1 MLSSLSR
8 GHREQPGDGVAIRQP
23 SSAQLLIDSLDRYPN
38 GFPIAGGTTSSAWQ
52 LNLQQLAMNGYIHRL
67 AVSQIQFQWNLPT
80 IITDYNDQLY
90 FNYGGSFYT
99 ATLAPG
105 FYTPDDLAA
114 EIQTAMNT
122 AIVGVAFTVVFSPLT
137 GTFTWDSTGSAFV
150 FLNTGS
156 RPTRYNRAYLTLG
169 IYVAGTAVNVKT
181 GTQPSMLATRYI
193 DICSNFLTK
202 YQRLKDTTTL
212 PANIVSSCIA
222 RIYPV
227 ALNTQVQLTGT
238 SSVGS
243 QPFIVAIDFGTP
255 KQIAWSPEE
264 AIGNFDLQ
272 LLDED
277 GQQVPWTP
285 TFGCEYNIVLLASE
299 T

>member
-1 MLSSLSR
+1 MLTSLTR

-38 GFPIAGGTTSSAWQ
+38 GFPSSGGTSSSSWQ
-52 LNLQQLAMNGYIHRL
+52 LNLQQLSMNGYIHRM
-67 AVSQIQFQWNLPT
+67 AVSQVQFQWNLPT
-80 IITDYNDQLY
+80 IITNYNDQLY
-90 FNYGGSFYT
+90 FNYNGQFYT

-105 FYTPDDLAA
+105 FYTPDELAT
-114 EIQTAMNT
+114 EVQDAMN
-122 AIVGVAFTVVFSPLT
+122 AAVVAEVFTVVFSSLT
-137 GTFTWDSTGSAFV
+137 GTFIWTSNAGAFV

-156 RPTRYNRAYLTLG
+156 TPTRYNRAYLTLG
-169 IYVAGTAVNVKT
+169 IYVAGTAVSTKT
-181 GTQPSMLATRYI
+181 GTQPSMLPTRYI

-212 PANIVSSCIA
+212 PSNIVSSCIA

-227 ALNTQVQLTGT
+227 ALNTQIYLTGT

-243 QPFIVAIDFGTP
+243 QPFVVAIDYTTP

-277 GQQVPWTP
+277 GQQVPWSP